1 MSARVPELPAVSRR
15 EVAPV
20 ASVALAQ
27 IRAVLTGYRRNPF
40 FVILSAVLPIFFF
53 AIFGLTYG
61 SQKLNANYTVSALI
75 MGNMAAY
82 AVSNLLVLNIGIGQA
97 TQRSQKLDLLQRAT
111 PLPPWIAVAANA
123 VGGLLIA
130 ALAVIVLFIF
140 GAIAGGV
147 HLPLL
152 TYLNLLWRVLLGALP
167 MLGLGLAIGYGF
179 SGNVA
184 PAVANLIYLPMSFL
198 SGIFVPL
205 ALYPKFIQ
213 NLAPILPTYHYAQL
227 VQGAVGGAKEGLGP
241 ALLWLLG
248 WGIVLMGL
256 GTYLYRLD
264 QRRKFS

>member
-1 MSARVPELPAVSRR
+1 MSVRTEVPAGVRR
-15 EVAPV
+15 RDVAPL

-27 IRAVLTGYRRNPF
+27 VKAVLTGHRRNPF
-40 FVILSAVLPIFFF
+40 FVLLSAVLPIFFF

-97 TQRSQKLDLLQRAT
+97 SDRSQKLDLLQRAT
-111 PLPPWIAVAANA
+111 PLPPWIAITANA
-123 VGGLLIA
+123 IGGLLIA
-130 ALAVIVLFIF
+130 ALAVIVLFTF
-140 GAIAGGV
+140 AAAAGGV
-147 HLPLL
+147 HLAPLV
-152 TYLNLLWRVLLGALP
+152 YLDLLWRSLLGAIP

-179 SGNVA
+179 SGRVA

-198 SGIFVPL
+198 GGIFISISS
-205 ALYPKFIQ
+205 YPTWLQDIAKWT
-213 NLAPILPTYHYAQL
+213 PTYHYAQL
-227 VQGAVGGAKEGLGP
+227 VAGAVDASNESLGV

-248 WGIVLMGL
+248 WGLLLMGL
-256 GTYLYRLD
+256 GIRLYRLD